1 MAAYTLQLDAPGEV
15 RRGAP
20 VPMTLRVENT
30 SGRPIDLVLRGR
42 TIAFDIVVA
51 RDNDVVWRRL
61 EGEVIQAIIQLKHL
75 EPHEVIE
82 LHASWDQ
89 RSNQGRRVGPG
100 LYFVRGELLT
110 DTSTPLATPSV
121 PLRIVPD

>member
-1 MAAYTLQLDAPGEV
+1 MAAYKLRLDAPPEV
-15 RRGAP
+15 RRGAA

-30 SGRPIDLVLRGR
+30 SGRPLDLVLRGR

-61 EGEVIQAIIQLKHL
+61 DGEVIQAIVQLKRL
-75 EPHEVIE
+75 EPQEVIE
-82 LHASWDQ
+82 LHARWDQ

-100 LYFVRGELLT
+100 LYSVRGELLT

>member
-1 MAAYTLQLDAPGEV
+1 MAAYTLRLDAPREV

-30 SGRPIDLVLRGR
+30 SDRPLDLFLRGR

-61 EGEVIQAIIQLKHL
+61 EGQVIQAIVQLKHL
-75 EPHEVIE
+75 EPQEVIE
-82 LHASWDQ
+82 LHARWDQ

-100 LYFVRGELLT
+100 LYSVRGELLT